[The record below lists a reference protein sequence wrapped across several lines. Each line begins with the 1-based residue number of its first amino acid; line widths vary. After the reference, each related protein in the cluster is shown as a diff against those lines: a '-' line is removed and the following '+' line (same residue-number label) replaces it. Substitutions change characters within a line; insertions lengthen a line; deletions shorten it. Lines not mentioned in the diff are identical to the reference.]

1 MEELFRFDDEA
12 LARAAQAARASCL
25 KAASTAQDIAQGV
38 EVALGVAT
46 ALQKQRDA
54 LAERFPMFA
63 EEYDRLRAAVSLAS
77 SLATAKGIPPRSF
90 RSFAYRSLRC
100 QFGVRRSVYL
110 PHAKAESILDW
121 LDRHAVD
128 AYLATH
134 SPEVLAR
141 LGLFVEWLQVRG
153 LKAATARDYR
163 AMLARIS
170 ARLLISPEA
179 LAQVPAKDL
188 REFTLSE
195 RTAIKQ
201 FRKFLSWRRR
211 HIGEAA

>member
-1 MEELFRFDDEA
+1 MNDLFRFDDET

-25 KAASTAQDIAQGV
+25 QAASTVQDLAQGV
-38 EVALGVAT
+38 EAALGVAT
-46 ALQKQRDA
+46 ALRKQRDA

-63 EEYDRLRAAVSLAS
+63 EEYDRLRAAVCVAS
-77 SLATAKGIPPRSF
+77 SVAASKGIPSRSF

-153 LKAATARDYR
+153 LKASTARDYR

-179 LAQVPAKDL
+179 LAQIPAADL
-188 REFTLSE
+188 REFTFPE

-211 HIGEAA
+211 HVGKAA